1 MVTGTVPVLV
11 TTTSKVK
18 SPPGTVRVRGVAVLS
33 TAMVGAA
40 VRLTTASSSSVT
52 STPAG
57 FVARTVTT
65 SVWLSPAAP
74 LNGAVK
80 AQE

>member
-1 MVTGTVPVLV
+1 MDVLV
-11 TTTSKVK
+11 TTTLKVK
-18 SPPGTVRVRGVAVLS
+18 SPPGAVRLGGVAVLS
-33 TAMVGAA
+33 TWITGTG
-40 VRLTTASSSSVT
+40 VRLTTASSLSVT

-74 LNGAVK
+74 VNGAVN